1 MAVGGAMNTE
11 QEPGKAR
18 AALVHARP
26 WMPVLAVILALLALW
41 LGWSGWRQMQDDSR
55 RGALEQ
61 ARDMAAQSTQRVLKG
76 DLDKLAEHLASDGV
90 QAALAAT
97 DLAAAGKALGE
108 GWNGVQ
114 ETAVLPPGLQ
124 DSYAGLPKSGYGR
137 VAVLEAAQAE
147 GKPVLWVIRE
157 GGKPEVALAAP
168 AQVGEATV
176 GIAFARLP
184 LARATL
190 GLQSAS
196 LPDDSYLALRQ
207 GGFTLF
213 ERGDASLSQGAERR
227 AVPVAGTSLRVA
239 AAVPAP
245 VISPFGLGV
254 PGALITSVVL
264 LLLAYVLWRLPGRI
278 AGQQAT
284 DDGSAPTLSQ
294 VLVDSPAPEED
305 AGKAPVVVRDVPR
318 AAPVDIDR
326 GIFRAYDI
334 RGVVGQTLDR
344 GVAELIGQS
353 IGSLMQ
359 EQGLEDIV
367 VGRDGRLSGP
377 DLVEGLSRGLRKAG
391 RNVIDIGMV
400 PTPVVYFGAFHLKT
414 GCCIS
419 VTGSHNPPDYNG
431 FKIVVGGETL
441 YGDAIADLH
450 ARIAD
455 NRLHEAMAPG
465 GHSERDITEDYVQR
479 IAEDVQV
486 ARPLKVVVDAGNG
499 VAGDVGPRVLEAIG
513 AEVIPLFC
521 EIDGNFPN
529 HHPDP
534 SEPHNLE
541 DLVDT
546 VARFDADLGIA
557 FDGDGDRL
565 GVVTREGENIF
576 ADRLLMLFAA
586 DVLERNP
593 GAVILFDVK
602 CTGRLPGHILRHGGS
617 PLMWK
622 TGHSLVKAKMRETEA
637 ELAGEMSGHFFFGER
652 WYGFDD
658 GIYAAARLLEILA
671 MDPQSPGEVL
681 SALPNGVSTPE
692 IKVDA
697 PGGDPH
703 AFVERF
709 VAQSR
714 FDDARLST
722 IDGLRVDWPDGWGLV
737 RASNTTPVL
746 VLRFDGDSEDALA
759 RIQQAFREQLL
770 ALDPELALPF

>member
-1 MAVGGAMNTE
+1 MAVGGQAMHDE
-11 QEPGKAR
+11 HEPGKLHV
-18 AALVHARP
+18 ALAHARP
-26 WMPVLAVILALLALW
+26 YLPIIAAILALLALW
-41 LGWSGWRQMQDDSR
+41 LAWSGWRQIQDDSR
-55 RGALEQ
+55 RAALEQ
-61 ARDMAAQSTQRVLKG
+61 GRDMAAQSTQRVLQG
-76 DLDKLAEHLASDGV
+76 DLDKLAQRLASTEV
-90 QAALAAT
+90 LSALKAG
-97 DLAAAGKALGE
+97 DLAAAGTALGE
-108 GWNGVQ
+108 GWNGI
-114 ETAVLPPGLQ
+114 EDAAVLQPDLQ
-124 DSYAGLPKSGYGR
+124 DAYAGLPKTGFGR
-137 VAVLEAAQAE
+137 IAAAEAAITE
-147 GKPVLWVIRE
+147 GKPVLWAVRH
-157 GGKPEVALAAP
+157 GGKPAIALAAP
-168 AQVGEATV
+168 AQVDGKVV
-176 GIAFARLP
+176 GIAVVRMP

-190 GLQSAS
+190 GLQNAS
-196 LPDDSYLALRQ
+196 LSDDSYLALRQ
-207 GGFTLF
+207 GSFTLF
-213 ERGDASLSQGAERR
+213 ERGDAALSQGAERR
-227 AVPVAGTSLRVA
+227 AIPIIGTSLRIA
-239 AAVPAP
+239 AAVPTA

-254 PGALITSVVL
+254 LGSFIAALVL
-264 LLLAYVLWRLPGRI
+264 ALLAYVCWRLPSRI
-278 AGQQAT
+278 GGLQHA

-294 VLVDSPAPEED
+294 VLVDGPPEDQVQAPVAVRDAPRPAP
-305 AGKAPVVVRDVPR
+305 VR
-318 AAPVDIDR
+318 IDR

-334 RGVVGQTLDR
+334 RGVVGQTLDK

-359 EQGLEDIV
+359 EKGLEDIV

-377 DLVEGLSRGLRKAG
+377 DLVEGLARGLRKAG
-391 RNVIDIGMV
+391 RNVIDIGMA
-400 PTPVVYFGAFHLKT
+400 PTPVVYFGAYHLNT

-431 FKIVVGGETL
+431 FKVVVGGETL
-441 YGDAIADLH
+441 HGDAIADLH

-455 NRLHEAMAPG
+455 NRLHEALSPG
-465 GHSERDITEDYVQR
+465 GHSERDISEDYVRR

-499 VAGDVGPRVLEAIG
+499 VAGEVGPRVLEAIG

-521 EIDGNFPN
+521 EIDGSFPN

-534 SEPHNLE
+534 SEQQNLK
-541 DLVDT
+541 DLIDT

-565 GVVTREGENIF
+565 GVVTRDGQNIF

-622 TGHSLVKAKMRETEA
+622 TGHSLIKAKMRETEA

-671 MDPQSPGEVL
+671 TDPQAPGEVL
-681 SALPNGVSTPE
+681 NALPNGVSTPE

-697 PGGDPH
+697 PNGDPH
-703 AFVERF
+703 HFVERF
-709 VAQSR
+709 VAQSH
-714 FDDARLST
+714 FDGARLST

-746 VLRFDGDSEDALA
+746 VLRFDGDSAEALE

-770 ALDPELALPF
+770 ALDPELRLPF